1 MKQISLAALMF
12 VLLLGGLFIYVAE
25 DIPDFGDPNSP
36 PNRYTRLFS
45 IDAAWSVGALNQ
57 GAVPE
62 ALVGALKAR
71 GFRDYEL
78 PTKIETL
85 AEGEWEGY
93 LVPDEQYYN
102 TPVAKF
108 GTAPDAPKEQ
118 KYYFIKQE
126 GSTLEVYRYA
136 PIIRYMEEGEHETEV
151 PNMVT
156 YILADYRGYDTLG
169 ETTVIFTAGI
179 SVILLLR
186 RRGKKPE

>member
-1 MKQISLAALMF
+1 MKQISLAALIF
-12 VLLLGGLFIYVAE
+12 VLLLGALFIYVAE

-36 PNRYTRLFS
+36 PNRYTPLFS
-45 IDAAWSVGALNQ
+45 LDAAESVGALNQ

-62 ALVGALKAR
+62 ALVAALTER

-85 AEGEWEGY
+85 AEGEWDGY
-93 LVPDEQYYN
+93 LVPDELYYK
-102 TPVAKF
+102 TPIAKF
-108 GTAPDAPKEQ
+108 DTAPDAPKEQ
-118 KYYFIKQE
+118 KYFFIKQE
-126 GSTLEVYRYA
+126 GNTLEVYRYA
-136 PIIRYMEEGEHETEV
+136 PIIRYIEEGEHETEV